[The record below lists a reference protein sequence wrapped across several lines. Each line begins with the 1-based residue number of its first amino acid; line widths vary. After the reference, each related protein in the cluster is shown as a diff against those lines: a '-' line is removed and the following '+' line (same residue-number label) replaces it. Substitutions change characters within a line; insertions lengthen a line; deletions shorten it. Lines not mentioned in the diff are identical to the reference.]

1 MIMRIAA
8 SAGLLIGLLLLGH
21 LLLAATAAAA
31 TSPEGHQS
39 AQILRG
45 LATAAVRT
53 VLCLRQ
59 AGVNLVGLGEHH
71 GRLAAAA
78 VMLATG
84 QASQL
89 AIPSRWGALP
99 AFRRHRRCC
108 CFRRHS

>member
-1 MIMRIAA
+1 M
-8 SAGLLIGLLLLGH
+8 GTCCLLQRQQLPPALRVTRAI
-21 LLLAATAAAA
+21 
-31 TSPEGHQS
+31 P
-39 AQILRG
+39 QILRG

-53 VLCLRQ
+53 LLCLRQ

-71 GRLAAAA
+71 GRVAAAA